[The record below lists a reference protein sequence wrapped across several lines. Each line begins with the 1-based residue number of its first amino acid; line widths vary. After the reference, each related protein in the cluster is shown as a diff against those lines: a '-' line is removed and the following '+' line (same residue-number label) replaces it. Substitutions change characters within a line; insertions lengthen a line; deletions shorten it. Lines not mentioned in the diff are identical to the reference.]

1 MDKKADRKVLGRG
14 LSSLMADI
22 RVEADP
28 MGSRGQRSLEQ
39 RIPLEQIRANPDQP
53 RRDFDRKALEE
64 LAESIRQKGIIQPLI
79 LRKQKDTEFFEIVAG
94 ERRWRAAQM
103 ARVHDVPA
111 IVREYNDV
119 EVLEIAIIENIQRAD
134 LNPVEEAMAYRQL
147 MNKFG
152 HTQEKIAEA
161 LGRSRS
167 HIANSLRLL
176 GLPTTV
182 LDLLRLGHL
191 TPGHVRPLIGK
202 DNAAELAAQIHSK
215 GLSVREVERMAK
227 RVESGLK
234 SHQTNASRSRS
245 VDADTRAIETELA
258 AHIGMLVRIEHAPG
272 GEGGKLTITYRNLD
286 QLDHLCAALS
296 GMSPDDKI

>member
-1 MDKKADRKVLGRG
+1 MEKKGDRRVLGRG
-14 LSSLMADI
+14 LSSLMADV
-22 RVEADP
+22 RVEGDP
-28 MGSRGQRSLEQ
+28 MGLRVPGSSEH
-39 RIPLEQIRANPDQP
+39 RIPLDQIRANPDQP
-53 RRDFDRKALEE
+53 RRDFDPKALEE
-64 LAESIRQKGIIQPLI
+64 LAESIREKGIIQPLI
-79 LRKQKDTEFFEIVAG
+79 LRKQRDAEFYQIVAG

-111 IVREYNDV
+111 IVREYSDV

-147 MNKFG
+147 MNRFG

-176 GLPTTV
+176 GLPATV

-202 DNAAELAAQIHSK
+202 DDAAELAAQVHAK
-215 GLSVREVERMAK
+215 GLSVRDVERMVK
-227 RVESGLK
+227 RNESGRKDSLV
-234 SHQTNASRSRS
+234 RSPRHI

-272 GEGGKLTITYRNLD
+272 GEGGKLSVTYRNLD
-286 QLDHLCAALS
+286 QLDHLCATLS
-296 GMSPDDKI
+296 GMSRDDKI